1 MAPSPL
7 DHALARPETS
17 HLLQRATALAALP
30 GQLAVAGVNITLAAG
45 ELMAPQGAM
54 RRRGGYLDQLSA
66 NLQPL
71 KASWYASGSSAGT
84 AAEQSETRLRAA
96 AAEIS
101 QIIAQFSSKTTE
113 AHDLQLALENKNAG
127 FFA

>member
-1 MAPSPL
+1 MAADVINVQFGALRSSADSLAMKAKAL
-7 DHALARPETS
+7 DD
-17 HLLQRATALAALP
+17 
-30 GQLAVAGVNITLAAG
+30 
-45 ELMAPQGAM
+45 
-54 RRRGGYLDQLSA
+54 YLDQLSA

-71 KASWYASGSSAGT
+71 KASWYASGSSAGL

-101 QIIAQFSSKTTE
+101 QIISTFSQKTNE